1 MEVKVPPPL
10 RIILDLKLHLYL
22 ENVFSIENYL
32 QRYLYDKINKVLRS
46 DKKQYYSTIKINH
59 IWQ

>member
-1 MEVKVPPPL
+1 MEVKVPPL

>member
-1 MEVKVPPPL
+1 MEVKVTPL
-10 RIILDLKLHLYL
+10 RIIPDLNLHLYL

>member
-1 MEVKVPPPL
+1 MEVKVTPL
-10 RIILDLKLHLYL
+10 RIIPDLNLHLYL

-46 DKKQYYSTIKINH
+46 DKIQYYSTIKINH

>member
-1 MEVKVPPPL
+1 MEVKVTPL
-10 RIILDLKLHLYL
+10 RIILDLNLHLYL

>member
-1 MEVKVPPPL
+1 MEVKVPPL

-32 QRYLYDKINKVLRS
+32 QRYLFDKINKVLRS

>member
-1 MEVKVPPPL
+1 MEVKVTPL

-32 QRYLYDKINKVLRS
+32 QRHLYDKINKVLRS
-46 DKKQYYSTIKINH
+46 DKKQDYSTIKINH

>member
-1 MEVKVPPPL
+1 MEVKVTPL

-46 DKKQYYSTIKINH
+46 DKKQDYSTIKINH

>member
-1 MEVKVPPPL
+1 MEVKVPPL

-46 DKKQYYSTIKINH
+46 DKKQSYSTIKINH

>member
-1 MEVKVPPPL
+1 MEVKVTPL

-32 QRYLYDKINKVLRS
+32 QRHLYDKINKVS
-46 DKKQYYSTIKINH
+46 SNPQPY
-59 IWQ
+59 

>member
-1 MEVKVPPPL
+1 MEVKVTPL
-10 RIILDLKLHLYL
+10 RIIPDLNLHLYL

-46 DKKQYYSTIKINH
+46 DKKQSYSTIKINH

>member
-1 MEVKVPPPL
+1 MEVKVTL
-10 RIILDLKLHLYL
+10 RIILDLNLHLYL

>member
-1 MEVKVPPPL
+1 MEVKVTPL

-46 DKKQYYSTIKINH
+46 DKKQSYSTIKINH

>member
-1 MEVKVPPPL
+1 MEVKVTPL